1 MATNPQP
8 QPPPPAPPP
17 PPPQPQPPP
26 PPPGPGAG
34 PGAAGGAGAGAGAG
48 DPQLVAMIVNH
59 LKSQGLFDQ
68 FRRDCLA
75 DVDTKP
81 AYQNLRQRVDNFVAN
96 HLATHTWSPHLN
108 KNQLRNN
115 IRQQVLKSGMLESGI
130 DRIIS
135 QVVDPKINHTFRPQ
149 VEKAVHEFLATLN
162 HKEDASSSTA
172 PDDEK
177 PDSSIIT
184 QGVPVPGPS
193 TNVAND
199 AMSILE
205 TITSLNQEAS
215 AARASTET
223 SNAKTSERV
232 SKKLPS
238 QPSIDTSTEKEKTSE
253 DIADKEKPTPDS
265 AGEGQETAPKPEE
278 FTDLPCPIEEIK
290 NHTKES
296 NNSVLLNKDVQQESS
311 DQKNKSTD
319 KGEKKPESNDKGERK
334 KEKKE
339 KTEKKFDHSKRNEDL
354 QKVKEEKQTKEKE
367 IECSKLPSEKNS
379 NKPKTIE
386 GTKEDCSLID
396 SDVDGLTDITVSS
409 VHTSDLSSFEED
421 TEEEVLMSDSMEEG
435 EITSDDEEKNKQNK
449 TKTQTSDPSEG
460 KAKSVRHA
468 YVHKPYLYS
477 KYYSDSDDELTVE
490 QRRQSIAKEKEER
503 LLRRQINREKLEEKR
518 KQKAEKTKSS
528 KAKNQGKNSVDLEES
543 SAKSVEPKTP
553 RIKEVLKERKV
564 LEKKVALSKKRK
576 KDSRNVEENSKKKPQ
591 SEEDSKET
599 LKTSEHCE
607 KEKISS
613 SKDLKHVHAKSEP
626 SKPARRLSE
635 SLHSADENKNESKIE
650 REHKRRTSTPVV
662 VEGAQEEPDTR
673 DGKRQAERSEISTE
687 EPQKQKSTLKNE
699 KHLKKDDS
707 ETAHVKSLPK
717 KETKSSKEKSEKDK
731 TLSEDKLSTK
741 HKYKGDCMHKTS
753 DETEL
758 HSSEKGLKMDENIQ
772 KQNQQTK
779 LSSDE
784 KTERK
789 SKHKNE
795 RKLSILGKDGKP
807 VSEYIIKTDENVRKE
822 NNKKERHISAE
833 KTKAEHKSRRSSD
846 SKIQK
851 DSLSSKQHGIA
862 LQRRSES
869 YSEDKCDT
877 DSTNLDSNSKPEEV
891 VHKEK
896 RRTKSLL
903 EEKLMLKSKPKSQGK
918 QLKVVETELQE
929 SVTKQ
934 VATPKPDKEKNTEE
948 IDPDRQ
954 RKSKVEDKPSEEIG
968 VEVVLDSAASLAHGT
983 QKDSSHRTKLP
994 LAKEKYRADKD
1005 SGSSRPERKLSDGH
1019 KSRTLKHGSK
1029 EMKRKEE
1036 NKSDDKDGKEVD
1048 SNHEK
1053 ARGNSSVLE
1062 KKLSRRLCENRR
1074 GSLSQEMTKG
1084 EEKPAA
1090 NSLSTPNSS
1099 SVQKPKKSSDIT
1111 VMPEQEPMEIDSEP
1125 SVENVFEVSKTQ
1137 DGSSNS
1143 SQQGSDSEN
1152 VTKQKTNIILKDELR
1167 TSTVDSKTA
1176 APACKSGRGTGVV
1189 GNSEKHADHKG
1200 TLTKKVHTQSAVSKL
1215 NPGEKEPIQ
1224 QGTHETNTDSET
1236 SHRLLPR
1243 APSENDRTQKILK
1256 NTTRLTEEHVAQGN
1270 ADREHSPNLDPSPFL
1285 SSVTV
1290 TPQKES
1296 CDADISPL
1304 IDKRTVLEGGTASTS
1319 LVEQSDIPN
1328 QSLTLR
1334 ESEVPRTSDSK
1345 ESGVVSTVD
1354 TLAKASMDSRRHIPE
1369 GFQPAV
1375 LHTKQG
1381 KVIVPVGSK
1390 LMDVNTENE
1399 NAHKEGSFMDMAR
1412 KESDFNTEPS
1422 SKETTRAVLE
1432 NGKKH
1437 GITVD
1442 PVVGMRTEKDTE
1454 TVKLKCSNGPGEME
1468 NKSLV
1473 VEGRTESSEV
1483 DTSARSN
1490 AASSVLQQ
1498 RNGETADGTAGSGRA
1513 EKTSFATSTA
1523 RKDEGVPLN
1532 TVKAGDAT
1540 TTSSETGEGEVAV
1553 PCTSIEADEG
1563 FITGA
1568 CSKNNPLHTG
1578 AEASEYTVFAAA
1590 EEGGGV
1596 VTEGFAESE
1605 TFLTSTKEGESGEC
1619 AMAESEERA
1628 VGPVTA
1634 HEVTVEDDVNS
1645 GVIEEKDDAVTSAGS
1660 EEKCDGSSRTDSEM
1674 AEGTITFISEV
1685 ESDGAVT
1692 SAGTEIR
1699 EGSLSSEEV
1708 DGFQRNLTRM
1718 GPKKETEGTVTC
1730 TGAER
1735 RSATSIMCPVTG
1747 AKRQEEHVVTG
1758 AAVALVSNDT
1768 PPGTSAPQEGN
1779 ASVNDG
1785 AEGESAVTSTGI
1797 TEEDGEGL
1805 GSCTGSEEGSE
1816 GFPLSSESEDNGE
1829 SAMDSTVA
1837 KEATNIPSVAAGPCD
1852 DEGIVTSTGAK
1863 EEDEEGEGVVT
1874 STGRGNEIGHASTC
1888 TGTEEESE
1896 GVSIC
1901 GSAEEGDSQIG
1912 TAAGRMGAEAGAT
1925 ITNANESNVD
1935 SMSGAEKGMKHRE
1948 ICSSAKG
1955 IVESSVTSVASGKGE
1970 VAPVPEGGEGPMTS
1984 AASGQSDSLLTR
1996 KEKIDD
2002 TTISTGLVGGSYK
2015 VLASRAVPECEAGH
2029 TSPSGKEDEGII
2041 TSVDNEECDGLMAST
2056 ASDSVTNQTCLAGG
2070 KSPGKGLMI
2079 STSTTHEYSTQLS
2092 TVTGVEE
2099 GHSSALRTGENKD
2112 GTRINMEEFE
2122 APMPS
2127 AVSGDESQLPA
2138 MRNEEKDECAM
2149 ISTSI
2154 GEEFE
2159 VPISSATTITCAE
2172 SQQPVATME
2181 ESTQD
2186 PGLVSTDDFEGP
2198 MPSAATAVESPLAS
2212 TSKEEKDECALI
2224 STSIAEECE
2233 ASISGVVAESEKVRP
2248 TTLGLEEKDGSAIIS
2263 TSSGEDCEGPV
2274 SSAAP
2279 QEEVQPSVTRAEE
2292 ISDTTMI
2299 STSTS
2304 EGREAVM
2311 MGALPQDDEPPGAAR
2326 MEDLSDAA
2334 IISTSTAECVLAP
2347 AGLDRLDENPRTASS
2362 VDGKALPSAHRM
2374 SKGEAPRPRLM
2385 CANSCP
2391 HSGPPAGGRAAGTE
2405 EGPRR
2410 VAFHEPSAAGGQPGA
2425 AQTSEEGCR
2434 RDGSCEVP
2442 LVGKGQ
2448 SESNLGLINAA
2459 ERSVWLSSVQ
2469 RRRGSQEAATAGHS
2483 TCWAGRDLRRGVD
2496 SPEDLAGPEQKAG
2509 PTTEDPS
2516 LGIHCLPAVSPGA
2529 KNTNDVLPARDT
2541 AVEPSSPEQSWPTP
2555 PVNTT
2560 TECIN
2565 GQESEIGPC
2574 HALVLPAAYNVALSA
2589 PNYEHDLTVKGDHNG
2604 KQLVQGSSEKTGDGN
2619 GMRKSSQEEA
2629 DLKVP
2634 PEENLHDIGHEESPP
2649 NVLGGRALKGTLK
2662 TKTFIPSEEE
2672 KNHEILTAPA
2682 SPCGRKPSGVAAE
2695 LQREPF
2701 LVNESLNNAKN
2712 MGSRANEELR
2722 SKSPNKEE
2730 ISSGRKDSEAL
2741 RDHSVEA
2748 NPKEVEEE
2756 ERQMPKRKR
2765 KKHYPSSEDE
2775 LDDNPDV
2782 LDSKIETAQRQCS
2795 ETEPQDIKE
2804 ENTGDLEE
2812 LSKTG
2817 SKTNSTASRAMDEK
2831 DEYSSGEA
2839 AGEKTEQNDDDNVK
2853 SQEEDQ
2859 PVIIKRKR
2867 GRPRKHPL
2875 ETALKTKEDC
2885 KTDTGIVTVEQSP
2898 PGGKPKFTQ
2907 TDESNKETTTLQERG
2922 ISNDDGEEKTVA
2934 SVRRRGRKPKR
2945 SLTLSDDAESSEPER
2960 KRQKSVSEDT
2970 EDKKDQDSEE
2980 EEEEEEEDEPSGATT
2995 RSTTRSEAQRHHS
3008 KPSARAASTFGSPE
3022 TISAR
3027 NRQILAK
3034 EKLSTCEKV
3043 SKSPPLGRSKAQ
3055 LSPSS
3060 KRRREASPPGAR
3072 TRGQQ
3077 RVEEAPSK
3085 KAKR

>member
-26 PPPGPGAG
+26 PPPGPGTG
-34 PGAAGGAGAGAGAG
+34 PGAGAGAGAAGGAGAGAG

-162 HKEDASSSTA
+162 HKEEASGSTV

-184 QGVPVPGPS
+184 QGIPTPGPS
-193 TNVAND
+193 ANVAND

-238 QPSIDTSTEKEKTSE
+238 QPSMDTSTEKERTSE
-253 DIADKEKPTPDS
+253 DMAEKEKSASDS
-265 AGEGQETAPKPEE
+265 AGEGQETAPKSEE
-278 FTDLPCPIEEIK
+278 FTDLPCPVEEIK

-296 NNSVLLNKDVQQESS
+296 NSSIQLIKEVQQESS

-339 KTEKKFDHSKRNEDL
+339 KTEKKFDHSKRSEEL
-354 QKVKEEKQTKEKE
+354 QKVKEEKQVKEKE
-367 IECSKLPSEKNS
+367 VECSKLPSEKNS
-379 NKPKTIE
+379 NKAKTIE

-421 TEEEVLMSDSMEEG
+421 TEEEVVMSDSMEEG

-528 KAKNQGKNSVDLEES
+528 KAKSQGKNSVDLEES
-543 SAKSVEPKTP
+543 STKSLEPKTP

-576 KDSRNVEENSKKKPQ
+576 KDSRNVEENSKKKLQ

-607 KEKISS
+607 KEKVSS

-635 SLHSADENKNESKIE
+635 SLHPADENKNESKIE

-662 VEGAQEEPDTR
+662 VEGTQEEPDTR
-673 DGKRQAERSEISTE
+673 DGKRQVERSEIGTE

-707 ETAHVKSLPK
+707 ETPHMKSLPK
-717 KETKSSKEKSEKDK
+717 KEAKSSKEKPEKEK
-731 TLSEDKLSTK
+731 TLSEDKLFAK
-741 HKYKGDCMHKTS
+741 HKYKGDCLHKTS
-753 DETEL
+753 DESEL
-758 HSSEKGLKMDENIQ
+758 HSSEKSLKVDENIQ
-772 KQNQQTK
+772 KQSQQTK
-779 LSSDE
+779 LSSDD

-851 DSLSSKQHGIA
+851 DSLSSKQHGIT

-896 RRTKSLL
+896 RKTKSLL
-903 EEKLMLKSKPKSQGK
+903 EEKLTLRSNQKPKSQGK
-918 QLKVVETELQE
+918 QLKVVEMESQE
-929 SVTKQ
+929 TVTKQ
-934 VATPKPDKEKNTEE
+934 TATPKPDKEKNTEE
-948 IDPDRQ
+948 NDPDKQ
-954 RKSKVEDKPSEEIG
+954 RKSKVEDKPEESS
-968 VEVVLDSAASLAHGT
+968 VEAVSDSASTSHGA
-983 QKDSSHRTKLP
+983 QKDSNHRTKLA
-994 LAKEKYRADKD
+994 LAKEKYKADKD

-1019 KSRTLKHGSK
+1019 KSRSFKHGSK
-1029 EMKRKEE
+1029 EVKKKEE
-1036 NKSDDKDGKEVD
+1036 KSDDKDGKEVD

-1053 ARGNSSVLE
+1053 GRGNSSLME
-1062 KKLSRRLCENRR
+1062 RKLSRRLCENRR

-1084 EEKPAA
+1084 EEKSA
-1090 NSLSTPNSS
+1090 NSLSAPNIS
-1099 SVQKPKKSSDIT
+1099 SVQKPKKTSDVT
-1111 VMPEQEPMEIDSEP
+1111 LMPEQEPMEIDSEP
-1125 SVENVFEVSKTQ
+1125 AVENVFEVSKTQ
-1137 DGSSNS
+1137 DSNNNN
-1143 SQQGSDSEN
+1143 SQQDPDSEN
-1152 VTKQKTNIILKDELR
+1152 IMKHKTTIMVLNDELR

-1176 APACKSGRGTGVV
+1176 VVACKSGRGTGVV
-1189 GNSEKHADHKG
+1189 SNSEKHADHKG
-1200 TLTKKVHTQSAVSKL
+1200 TLTKKVHIQSTVSKL

-1224 QGTHETNTDSET
+1224 QGTYETNTDSET
-1236 SHRLLPR
+1236 SHRPLCR
-1243 APSENDRTQKILK
+1243 APSENDRTQKNLK
-1256 NTTRLTEEHVAQGN
+1256 NTTGPTEEHVAQGH
-1270 ADREHSPNLDPSPFL
+1270 ADHEHSPNLDPSPSL

-1290 TPQKES
+1290 MPQKQS
-1296 CDADISPL
+1296 RDADVNPL
-1304 IDKRTVLEGGTASTS
+1304 IEKTTVLEGSTASTS
-1319 LVEQSDIPN
+1319 LMEHSDIPN
-1328 QSLTLR
+1328 QSATVR
-1334 ESEVPRTSDSK
+1334 EPEVPRTHDSK

-1354 TLAKASMDSRRHIPE
+1354 TPTKANMDNRRHIPE
-1369 GFQPAV
+1369 GDQPTV
-1375 LHTKQG
+1375 LHTRQG
-1381 KVIVPVGSK
+1381 KVNIDSK
-1390 LMDVNTENE
+1390 LTDVNMDNE
-1399 NAHKEGSFMDMAR
+1399 NANKAGSLMDMTR
-1412 KESDFNTEPS
+1412 RESDFNTEPS
-1422 SKETTRAVLE
+1422 SKQTVRAVLE

-1437 GITVD
+1437 SITID
-1442 PVVGMRTEKDTE
+1442 PAVGMSTEQDAETVQHKCSSGPGDTEDTSVAVERRTE
-1454 TVKLKCSNGPGEME
+1454 N
-1468 NKSLV
+1468 N
-1473 VEGRTESSEV
+1473 EV
-1483 DTSARSN
+1483 DTSAGSN
-1490 AASSVLQQ
+1490 AAFSVLQQ
-1498 RNGETADGTAGSGRA
+1498 RNEKTANGAAGSGRA
-1513 EKTSFATSTA
+1513 EKTSLATSTA
-1523 RKDEGVPLN
+1523 GKDEGVPLH

-1568 CSKNNPLHTG
+1568 CSRNNPLHAG
-1578 AEASEYTVFAAA
+1578 AEASECTVFAAA
-1590 EEGGGV
+1590 EEGGGI

-1619 AMAESEERA
+1619 AMVESEERA
-1628 VGPVTA
+1628 VEPVAA
-1634 HEVTVEDDVNS
+1634 HTIMVEDNVNS
-1645 GVIEEKDDAVTSAGS
+1645 GVTEEKDDAVTSAGS
-1660 EEKCDGSSRTDSEM
+1660 EEKCDGSSRRDSEM
-1674 AEGTITFISEV
+1674 AEGTVAFIISEV

-1718 GPKKETEGTVTC
+1718 DPKKETEGTVTC

-1735 RSATSIMCPVTG
+1735 RSATSIMCSVTG
-1747 AKRQEEHVVTG
+1747 AEQQEER
-1758 AAVALVSNDT
+1758 VALVSNDT
-1768 PPGTSAPQEGN
+1768 PPGTSAPQEGD

-1797 TEEDGEGL
+1797 TEEDGEGPA
-1805 GSCTGSEEGSE
+1805 SCTGSEEGSE
-1816 GFPLSSESEDNGE
+1816 GFALSSESEDSGE

-1837 KEATNIPSVAAGPCD
+1837 KEATNVPSVAAGPCD

-1912 TAAGRMGAEAGAT
+1912 TAAGCMGADAGPA
-1925 ITNANESNVD
+1925 ITNANESKVD
-1935 SMSGAEKGMKHRE
+1935 SMSGAEKGMKHVE

-1955 IVESSVTSVASGKGE
+1955 IVESSVTSAASGKGE
-1970 VAPVPEGGEGPMTS
+1970 VAPIPEGCEGPMTS
-1984 AASGQSDSLLTR
+1984 AASGQSDSLLNR
-1996 KEKIDD
+1996 KEKVED
-2002 TTISTGLVGGSYK
+2002 TTISTGLVGGSYE
-2015 VLASRAVPECEAGH
+2015 VLASGAVPERKAGH

-2041 TSVDNEECDGLMAST
+2041 TSVDHEECDGLMATT
-2056 ASDSVTNQTCLAGG
+2056 ASDSVTNQICVAGA

-2079 STSTTHEYSTQLS
+2079 STSTTNDYTTQLS
-2092 TVTGVEE
+2092 TVTGMEE
-2099 GHSSALRTGENKD
+2099 GHSSALRTGESME
-2112 GTRINMEEFE
+2112 GTGINMEEFE
-2122 APMPS
+2122 VPMPS
-2127 AVSGDESQLPA
+2127 AVSGDGSQLPA

-2159 VPISSATTITCAE
+2159 VPISSATTITCVD
-2172 SQQPVATME
+2172 SQPPVAAAE
-2181 ESTQD
+2181 EST
-2186 PGLVSTDDFEGP
+2186 PGPSLASTDDFEGP
-2198 MPSAATAVESPLAS
+2198 MPSAPAEVESPLAS

-2233 ASISGVVAESEKVRP
+2233 ASISGVLAESEKARP
-2248 TTLGLEEKDGSAIIS
+2248 ATILEEKDGSAIIS

-2279 QEEVQPSVTRAEE
+2279 REEVQPSVTRVEE

-2311 MGALPQDDEPPGAAR
+2311 MGAAPQDDEPPTAAR

-2334 IISTSTAECVLAP
+2334 IISTSTAECMLAP
-2347 AGLDRLDENPRTASS
+2347 AGLDR
-2362 VDGKALPSAHRM
+2362 H
-2374 SKGEAPRPRLM
+2374 
-2385 CANSCP
+2385 
-2391 HSGPPAGGRAAGTE
+2391 E
-2405 EGPRR
+2405 EGPQTASNLVGKEDTSATRMNKSE
-2410 VAFHEPSAAGGQPGA
+2410 APSPSLMAENSHLPPGPLAGNRAMGPEEGHHRLAVNVQSAVGGQPGA
-2425 AQTSEEGCR
+2425 TGALGEGCSK
-2434 RDGSCEVP
+2434 DGPHEVP
-2442 LVGKGQ
+2442 LAGKGQ
-2448 SESNLGLINAA
+2448 SQNSSCLGNAA
-2459 ERSVWLSSVQ
+2459 DRSVWLSSVQ
-2469 RRRGSQEAATAGHS
+2469 GEQGSQEATPAGHS
-2483 TCWAGRDLRRGVD
+2483 TCWAGRGLKRGAD
-2496 SPEDLAGPEQKAG
+2496 SPEDPMGPEQMAG
-2509 PTTEDPS
+2509 PRAEDPS
-2516 LGIHCLPAVSPGA
+2516 LRTSCLPAVSLGA
-2529 KNTNDVLPARDT
+2529 KKADDVPPARDS
-2541 AVEPSSPEQSWPTP
+2541 AGELPSPEQSWPSA
-2555 PVNTT
+2555 PVKTT

-2565 GQESEIGPC
+2565 GRESEIGPSQVP
-2574 HALVLPAAYNVALSA
+2574 VLPAAY
-2589 PNYEHDLTVKGDHNG
+2589 DG
-2604 KQLVQGSSEKTGDGN
+2604 KRLVQGSSEKAGDGN
-2619 GMRKSSQEEA
+2619 GMRKSSQQEG
-2629 DLKVP
+2629 DLKVIVP
-2634 PEENLHDIGHEESPP
+2634 PEENFHDLGVEESPL
-2649 NVLGGRALKGTLK
+2649 NVLGGQALKGTLK
-2662 TKTFIPSEEE
+2662 TETSVSSEEE
-2672 KNHEILTAPA
+2672 KRPEILAAPE
-2682 SPCGRKPSGVAAE
+2682 SPCGRKPSGVAE

-2701 LVNESLNNAKN
+2701 LGNESLNVKN
-2712 MGSRANEELR
+2712 SGSRANEEIH
-2722 SKSPNKEE
+2722 SKSSNKEE
-2730 ISSGRKDSEAL
+2730 ISNSRKDNTEAL
-2741 RDHSVEA
+2741 RDYSVEA

-2795 ETEPQDIKE
+2795 ETEPQDTKE
-2804 ENTGDLEE
+2804 ENAGDLEE
-2812 LSKTG
+2812 FSKTS
-2817 SKTNSTASRAMDEK
+2817 SKTNNTASRAMDEK

-2839 AGEKTEQNDDDNVK
+2839 ASEKTEQNDDDNMK

-2867 GRPRKHPL
+2867 GRPRKHPV
-2875 ETALKTKEDC
+2875 ETMLKTKEDC
-2885 KTDTGIVTVEQSP
+2885 KTDTGTVTVEQSS
-2898 PGGKPKFTQ
+2898 PGSKPKLTQ
-2907 TDESNKETTTLQERG
+2907 TDESNKETTTPQERSM
-2922 ISNDDGEEKTVA
+2922 SNDDGEEKTVA
-2934 SVRRRGRKPKR
+2934 NVRRRGRKPKR

-2960 KRQKSVSEDT
+2960 KRQKSVSEAT
-2970 EDKKDQDSEE
+2970 EDKKDQESDE

-2995 RSTTRSEAQRHHS
+2995 RSTTRSEAQRDTQ
-3008 KPSARAASTFGSPE
+3008 RE
-3022 TISAR
+3022 
-3027 NRQILAK
+3027 
-3034 EKLSTCEKV
+3034 
-3043 SKSPPLGRSKAQ
+3043 
-3055 LSPSS
+3055 
-3060 KRRREASPPGAR
+3060 REAETQREKQAPCREPDVGLDPWSPRSHP
-3072 TRGQQ
+3072 
-3077 RVEEAPSK
+3077 EL
-3085 KAKR
+3085 KAALNR

>member
-1 MATNPQP
+1 
-8 QPPPPAPPP
+8 
-17 PPPQPQPPP
+17 
-26 PPPGPGAG
+26 
-34 PGAAGGAGAGAGAG
+34 
-48 DPQLVAMIVNH
+48 
-59 LKSQGLFDQ
+59 
-68 FRRDCLA
+68 
-75 DVDTKP
+75 
-81 AYQNLRQRVDNFVAN
+81 
-96 HLATHTWSPHLN
+96 
-108 KNQLRNN
+108 
-115 IRQQVLKSGMLESGI
+115 MLESGI

-162 HKEDASSSTA
+162 HKEEASSSTA

-177 PDSSIIT
+177 PDSSLIT
-184 QGVPVPGPS
+184 QGVPAPGPS
-193 TNVAND
+193 ANVAND

-223 SNAKTSERV
+223 SNAKTSERA

-238 QPSIDTSTEKEKTSE
+238 QPSIDTSTEKERTSE
-253 DIADKEKPTPDS
+253 DIADKEKSTPDS
-265 AGEGQETAPKPEE
+265 AGEGQETAPKSEE
-278 FTDLPCPIEEIK
+278 FTDLPCPVEEIK

-296 NNSVLLNKDVQQESS
+296 NSSILLNKDVQQESS

-339 KTEKKFDHSKRNEDL
+339 KIEKKFDHSKRSEDL
-354 QKVKEEKQTKEKE
+354 QKVKEEKQAKEKE
-367 IECSKLPSEKNS
+367 VECSKLPSEKNS
-379 NKPKTIE
+379 NKAKSFE

-421 TEEEVLMSDSMEEG
+421 TEEEVVMSDSMEEG

-449 TKTQTSDPSEG
+449 TKIQTSDPSEG

-528 KAKNQGKNSVDLEES
+528 KAKIQGKNSVDLEES
-543 SAKSVEPKTP
+543 STKSVEPKPP

-607 KEKISS
+607 KEKVSS
-613 SKDLKHVHAKSEP
+613 SKDLKHVHVKSEP

-662 VEGAQEEPDTR
+662 VEGAQEDPDTR
-673 DGKRQAERSEISTE
+673 DGKRQVERSEIGTE

-707 ETAHVKSLPK
+707 EIPHVKSLPK
-717 KETKSSKEKSEKDK
+717 KEAKSSKEKPEKEK

-741 HKYKGDCMHKTS
+741 HKYKGDCLHKTG

-758 HSSEKGLKMDENIQ
+758 HSSEKGLKVDENIQ
-772 KQNQQTK
+772 KQSQQTK
-779 LSSDE
+779 LSSDD

-851 DSLSSKQHGIA
+851 DSLSSKQHGIT

-877 DSTNLDSNSKPEEV
+877 DSSNLDSNSKPEEV

-903 EEKLMLKSKPKSQGK
+903 EEKLMLKSKPKSQGR

-954 RKSKVEDKPSEEIG
+954 RKSKAEDKPLEETG
-968 VEVVLDSAASLAHGT
+968 VETVLDSAASSAHGT
-983 QKDSSHRTKLP
+983 QKDSSHRAKLL
-994 LAKEKYRADKD
+994 LAKEKYKADKD

-1019 KSRTLKHGSK
+1019 KSRSLKHGSK
-1029 EMKRKEE
+1029 EIKKKEE

-1048 SNHEK
+1048 GNHEK
-1053 ARGNSSVLE
+1053 TRGSSSVME

-1084 EEKPAA
+1084 EEKSADF
-1090 NSLSTPNSS
+1090 LSTPNSS
-1099 SVQKPKKSSDIT
+1099 SVQKPKRGSDT
-1111 VMPEQEPMEIDSEP
+1111 TLMPEQEPMEIDSEP
-1125 SVENVFEVSKTQ
+1125 AVENAFEVSKTQ
-1137 DGSSNS
+1137 DSGNSS
-1143 SQQGSDSEN
+1143 SQQDIDSEN
-1152 VTKQKTNIILKDELR
+1152 VMKQKTTIMVLKDELR
-1167 TSTVDSKTA
+1167 TSAVDSKTA
-1176 APACKSGRGTGVV
+1176 APAYKSGRGTGVV
-1189 GNSEKHADHKG
+1189 SNSEKHTNHKG
-1200 TLTKKVHTQSAVSKL
+1200 TLTRKVHIQSAVSKL

-1236 SHRLLPR
+1236 SPRLLSR
-1243 APSENDRTQKILK
+1243 ALSENDRAQKNLK
-1256 NTTRLTEEHVAQGN
+1256 NTTQPTEEHVAQGD
-1270 ADREHSPNLDPSPFL
+1270 AGHEHSLNSDLSPSL

-1290 TPQKES
+1290 MPQKQS
-1296 CDADISPL
+1296 RDTDVSPL
-1304 IDKRTVLEGGTASTS
+1304 VDKRTVLEGGTASTS
-1319 LVEQSDIPN
+1319 LVEHSDPPN
-1328 QSLTLR
+1328 QSLTVR
-1334 ESEVPRTSDSK
+1334 ESEVPRTRDSK
-1345 ESGVVSTVD
+1345 ESGAVSTVD
-1354 TLAKASMDSRRHIPE
+1354 TLAKASMDGRRHIPE

-1381 KVIVPVGSK
+1381 KVNVPVGSK
-1390 LMDVNTENE
+1390 LIDVNTENG
-1399 NAHKEGSFMDMAR
+1399 NAPKEGGLMDMAR
-1412 KESDFNTEPS
+1412 KESDLNTEPS
-1422 SKETTRAVLE
+1422 SKQTTRAVLE

-1442 PVVGMRTEKDTE
+1442 PVVGMSTEKGAE
-1454 TVKLKCSNGPGEME
+1454 TIELKCNSGPGEME
-1468 NKSLV
+1468 NTSIV

-1483 DTSARSN
+1483 DTSAGSN
-1490 AASSVLQQ
+1490 AASSGLQQ
-1498 RNGETADGTAGSGRA
+1498 RNRKTANGTAGSGRA

-1523 RKDEGVPLN
+1523 GKVEGVPLN

-1540 TTSSETGEGEVAV
+1540 TTSSETGEGEVV

-1563 FITGA
+1563 FMTGA
-1568 CSKNNPLHTG
+1568 CSRNNPLHTG
-1578 AEASEYTVFAAA
+1578 AEASECTVFAAA

-1605 TFLTSTKEGESGEC
+1605 PFLTSTKEGESGEC
-1619 AMAESEERA
+1619 TMAESEERA
-1628 VGPVTA
+1628 VDPVTA
-1634 HEVTVEDDVNS
+1634 HEVTVEDNVNR
-1645 GVIEEKDDAVTSAGS
+1645 GVTEEKDDAVTSAGS
-1660 EEKCDGSSRTDSEM
+1660 EEKCDGSSHRDSEM

-1708 DGFQRNLTRM
+1708 DGFQRNMTRM

-1735 RSATSIMCPVTG
+1735 RSATSVMCSITG
-1747 AKRQEEHVVTG
+1747 AERQEERVVTG

-1768 PPGTSAPQEGN
+1768 PPGTSAPQEGD

-1797 TEEDGEGL
+1797 TEEDGEGPA
-1805 GSCTGSEEGSE
+1805 SCTGSEEGSE
-1816 GFPLSSESEDNGE
+1816 GFVLSSESEDNGE

-1837 KEATNIPSVAAGPCD
+1837 KEGTNVPSVAAGPCD

-1888 TGTEEESE
+1888 TGTEEENE

-1912 TAAGRMGAEAGAT
+1912 TAAGHVGAEAGIT
-1925 ITNANESNVD
+1925 ITNASESNVD
-1935 SMSGAEKGMKHRE
+1935 SMSGAEKGMKHME

-1955 IVESSVTSVASGKGE
+1955 IVESSVTSAASGKGE
-1970 VAPVPEGGEGPMTS
+1970 VVRVPEGCEGPMTS

-1996 KEKIDD
+1996 KEKVDD
-2002 TTISTGLVGGSYK
+2002 ITISTGLVGGSYE

-2029 TSPSGKEDEGII
+2029 TMPSGKEDEGII

-2056 ASDSVTNQTCLAGG
+2056 ASDRVTNHTCLAGV

-2079 STSTTHEYSTQLS
+2079 STSTTHDYTTQLS
-2092 TVTGVEE
+2092 TVAGVAE
-2099 GHSSALRTGENKD
+2099 GRSSALRTGENME
-2112 GTRINMEEFE
+2112 GTRRNMEEFE

-2127 AVSGDESQLPA
+2127 AVSGGESPVPA
-2138 MRNEEKDECAM
+2138 VRNEEKDECAM
-2149 ISTSI
+2149 ISTSL

-2159 VPISSATTITCAE
+2159 VPISSATTVTCAE
-2172 SQQPVATME
+2172 SQQPMATVGDGA
-2181 ESTQD
+2181 QG
-2186 PGLVSTDDFEGP
+2186 PGLLGTDDFEGP
-2198 MPSAATAVESPLAS
+2198 TPSAPTALESPLAS
-2212 TSKEEKDECALI
+2212 TSKEDKDECALI

-2233 ASISGVVAESEKVRP
+2233 ASVCGARAGSEKARP
-2248 TTLGLEEKDGSAIIS
+2248 ATVLEEKDWSAIIS

-2279 QEEVQPSVTRAEE
+2279 REDGQPSVTRAEE
-2292 ISDTTMI
+2292 ISDTAMI

-2311 MGALPQDDEPPGAAR
+2311 MGAVPQDDEPPGTAR
-2326 MEDLSDAA
+2326 MEDLGDAA
-2334 IISTSTAECVLAP
+2334 IISTSTAECVPAL
-2347 AGLDRLDENPRTASS
+2347 AGLSKQEENPQTASNT
-2362 VDGKALPSAHRM
+2362 DGKEPPSAARM
-2374 SKGEAPRPRLM
+2374 SKGEAPRPSLL
-2385 CANSCP
+2385 AINSCP
-2391 HSGPPAGGRAAGTE
+2391 RPGPPAGGRAAGAE
-2405 EGPRR
+2405 EGRHR
-2410 VAFHEPSAAGGQPGA
+2410 EAGSALSAAAGQPCA
-2425 AQTSEEGCR
+2425 ARAPEEGHGHDSPR
-2434 RDGSCEVP
+2434 EVP
-2442 LVGKGQ
+2442 LAGKGP
-2448 SESNLGLINAA
+2448 SESSLRLVNAA
-2459 ERSVWLSSVQ
+2459 ERSAWLSSVQ
-2469 RRRGSQEAATAGHS
+2469 SGQGSREAATAGHS
-2483 TCWAGRDLRRGVD
+2483 TCRAGRGVRRGAD
-2496 SPEDLAGPEQKAG
+2496 SPEDLTGPEQTAG
-2509 PTTEDPS
+2509 LTAEDSS
-2516 LGIHCLPAVSPGA
+2516 LGIRCLPAVSPGA
-2529 KNTNDVLPARDT
+2529 EKADDVPPARDT
-2541 AVEPSSPEQSWPTP
+2541 AAEPSSPEQSWPAA
-2555 PVNTT
+2555 PVNTTT

-2565 GQESEIGPC
+2565 GQESEIGPS
-2574 HALVLPAAYNVALSA
+2574 HVPVLPAAYSVALSA
-2589 PNYEHDLTVKGDHNG
+2589 PNCEQDLTIKSDHNG
-2604 KQLVQGSSEKTGDGN
+2604 KRLVQGSSEKAGDGN
-2619 GMRKSSQEEA
+2619 GMRKSSQEEG
-2629 DLKVP
+2629 DLKVTVP
-2634 PEENLHDIGHEESPP
+2634 PEENLHDIGNEESPS
-2649 NVLGGRALKGTLK
+2649 NVLGGMALKDSLK
-2662 TKTFIPSEEE
+2662 TEIFVPSEEE
-2672 KNHEILTAPA
+2672 KNREILAAPA
-2682 SPCGRKPSGVAAE
+2682 SPCGRKPSGVAK

-2701 LVNESLNNAKN
+2701 LVNESLNNVKN
-2712 MGSRANEELR
+2712 SGSRANEEIR
-2722 SKSPNKEE
+2722 SESPNKEE
-2730 ISSGRKDSEAL
+2730 ISKSRKDNTEAL
-2741 RDHSVEA
+2741 RDHSIEA

-2756 ERQMPKRKR
+2756 ERQIPKRKR
-2765 KKHYPSSEDE
+2765 KKHYPSSDDE

-2795 ETEPQDIKE
+2795 ETEPQDTKE

-2812 LSKTG
+2812 FSKTS
-2817 SKTNSTASRAMDEK
+2817 SKTNSTPSRAMDEK
-2831 DEYSSGEA
+2831 DEYGSGEA
-2839 AGEKTEQNDDDNVK
+2839 AGEKTEQNDDDNMK

-2898 PGGKPKFTQ
+2898 PGGKPKLTQ
-2907 TDESNKETTTLQERG
+2907 TDESNKETTTLQERS

-2960 KRQKSVSEDT
+2960 KRQKSVSEAI
-2970 EDKKDQDSEE
+2970 EDKKDQESEE
-2980 EEEEEEEDEPSGATT
+2980 EEEEEEEEEPSGATT
-2995 RSTTRSEAQRHHS
+2995 RSTTRSEAQRKHHS
-3008 KPSARAASTFGSPE
+3008 KPSACAASTLGSPE

-3027 NRQILAK
+3027 NRQMLAK

-3043 SKSPPLGRSKAQ
+3043 SKSPLLGRSKAQ

-3060 KRRREASPPGAR
+3060 KRKRETSPPGAR

>member
-34 PGAAGGAGAGAGAG
+34 PGAGAAGGAGTGAG

-81 AYQNLRQRVDNFVAN
+81 AYQNLRQRVDSFVAN

-162 HKEDASSSTA
+162 HKEEASGSTA
-172 PDDEK
+172 PDEEK

-193 TNVAND
+193 ANVAND

-223 SNAKTSERV
+223 SNTKAGERV

-238 QPSIDTSTEKEKTSE
+238 QPSTDASAEKERTAE
-253 DIADKEKPTPDS
+253 DTADREKSTPDPT
-265 AGEGQETAPKPEE
+265 GEGQETAPKSEE
-278 FTDLPCPIEEIK
+278 FNDLPCPVEEIK

-296 NNSVLLNKDVQQESS
+296 NSSVLLNKDVPQESI
-311 DQKNKSTD
+311 DQKNKSAD

-339 KTEKKFDHSKRNEDL
+339 KTEKKFDHSKRSEDL

-367 IECSKLPSEKNS
+367 VECSKLPSEKNS
-379 NKPKTIE
+379 NKAKTIE

-421 TEEEVLMSDSMEEG
+421 TEEEVVMSDSMEEG

-449 TKTQTSDPSEG
+449 AKTQTSEPSEG

-528 KAKNQGKNSVDLEES
+528 KAKSQGKNSVDLEES
-543 SAKSVEPKTP
+543 SGTSLEPKTP

-576 KDSRNVEENSKKKPQ
+576 KDSRNVEENSKKKQQ

-599 LKTSEHCE
+599 LKTSEHGE
-607 KEKISS
+607 KEKVSS

-650 REHKRRTSTPVV
+650 REHRRRTSTPVV
-662 VEGAQEEPDTR
+662 EEGAQEEADSR
-673 DGKRQAERSEISTE
+673 DGKRQVERSEIGTE

-707 ETAHVKSLPK
+707 ETPHVKSLPK
-717 KETKSSKEKSEKDK
+717 KEAKSSKEKPEKEK

-741 HKYKGDCMHKTS
+741 HKYKGDSLHKTS

-758 HSSEKGLKMDENIQ
+758 HSSEKSLKVDENAQ
-772 KQNQQTK
+772 KQSQQAK
-779 LSSDE
+779 LSSDD

-822 NNKKERHISAE
+822 NNKKERHVSAE
-833 KTKAEHKSRRSSD
+833 RTKAEHKSRRSSD

-851 DSLSSKQHGIA
+851 ESLSSKQHGTP
-862 LQRRSES
+862 LQRRCES
-869 YSEDKCDT
+869 YSEDKCDM
-877 DSTNLDSNSKPEEV
+877 DSTNVDSNSKPEEI
-891 VHKEK
+891 VHREK

-903 EEKLMLKSKPKSQGK
+903 EEKLLLKSKPKSQGK
-918 QLKVVETELQE
+918 QLKVIETELQE
-929 SVTKQ
+929 SVTRQ
-934 VATPKPDKEKNTEE
+934 VTTPKPDKEKSMEE
-948 IDPDRQ
+948 INPDRQ
-954 RKSKVEDKPSEEIG
+954 RKSKVEDKPSEETG
-968 VEVVLDSAASLAHGT
+968 AEAVSDSAASSAQGI
-983 QKDSSHRTKLP
+983 QKDPSSHRTKLP
-994 LAKEKYRADKD
+994 LAKEKYKAEKE
-1005 SGSSRPERKLSDGH
+1005 SGPSRPERKLSDGH
-1019 KSRTLKHGSK
+1019 KSRSLKHSSK
-1029 EMKRKEE
+1029 EVRKKEE

-1053 ARGNSSVLE
+1053 ARGNSSVIE
-1062 KKLSRRLCENRR
+1062 KKLSRKLCENRR
-1074 GSLSQEMTKG
+1074 VSLSQDMTKG
-1084 EEKPAA
+1084 DERSA
-1090 NSLSTPNSS
+1090 NTLGTTNSS
-1099 SVQKPKKSSDIT
+1099 SIQRPKKSGDTTS
-1111 VMPEQEPMEIDSEP
+1111 MPEQEPMEIDSEP
-1125 SVENVFEVSKTQ
+1125 AVENVSEASKTQ
-1137 DGSSNS
+1137 DNSNTS
-1143 SQQGSDSEN
+1143 SQQDLDSEN
-1152 VTKQKTNIILKDELR
+1152 IMKQKNAVPVLKDELR
-1167 TSTVDSKTA
+1167 TSTADSKSV
-1176 APACKSGRGTGVV
+1176 APTCKSGRGTGVV
-1189 GNSEKHADHKG
+1189 SNSEKHADHKSP
-1200 TLTKKVHTQSAVSKL
+1200 LTKKLHIQSAISKL
-1215 NPGEKEPIQ
+1215 NPGEKEPIH
-1224 QGTHETNTDSET
+1224 QGTHDMSRDSDT
-1236 SHRLLPR
+1236 SPRPFPR
-1243 APSENDRTQKILK
+1243 APSENDRAQKNLK
-1256 NTTRLTEEHVAQGN
+1256 NTTRPTQEHVAQGD
-1270 ADREHSPNLDPSPFL
+1270 AGREHSPNLDRSPSL
-1285 SSVTV
+1285 SSVAVVPTK
-1290 TPQKES
+1290 Q
-1296 CDADISPL
+1296 SPNSDVSTL
-1304 IDKRTVLEGGTASTS
+1304 VAQGTALEGSPASTS
-1319 LVEQSDIPN
+1319 LVKHLVIPN
-1328 QSLTLR
+1328 PSLSAG
-1334 ESEVPRTSDSK
+1334 ESEVLRTSDSK
-1345 ESGVVSTVD
+1345 ESGAVSTID
-1354 TLAKASMDSRRHIPE
+1354 TPAKASTDSKRHIPE
-1369 GFQPAV
+1369 GCQPAV
-1375 LHTKQG
+1375 LHSKQE
-1381 KVIVPVGSK
+1381 KVNMSVGSK
-1390 LMDVNTENE
+1390 VTDVKMESENV
-1399 NAHKEGSFMDMAR
+1399 NKEDGLVDMA
-1412 KESDFNTEPS
+1412 KTEGDLSTDPS
-1422 SKETTRAVLE
+1422 PKQTTRAVLE
-1432 NGKKH
+1432 HGKKH

-1442 PVVGMRTEKDTE
+1442 PVAGMRTEKAAE
-1454 TVKLKCSNGPGEME
+1454 TVVLKCSSGPGETE
-1468 NKSLV
+1468 STAV
-1473 VEGRTESSEV
+1473 DVDRRTENNEV
-1483 DTSARSN
+1483 DTSAGRN
-1490 AASSVLQQ
+1490 AASSVSQQ
-1498 RNGETADGTAGSGRA
+1498 RSGNVEDVTAGSRGA
-1513 EKTSFATSTA
+1513 KKSSFATSSEG
-1523 RKDEGVPLN
+1523 KDEGVPSN

-1540 TTSSETGEGEVAV
+1540 TTSSETGEGEVPV
-1553 PCTSIEADEG
+1553 PCMSIEADEG
-1563 FITGA
+1563 FVAGA
-1568 CSKNNPLHTG
+1568 CSGNHPLHVG

-1628 VGPVTA
+1628 ADPMTA
-1634 HEVTVEDDVNS
+1634 HTVTVEDSVNS
-1645 GVIEEKDDAVTSAGS
+1645 EVTEEKDDAVTSAGS
-1660 EEKCDGSSRTDSEM
+1660 EEKCDGSSRSDLEM
-1674 AEGTITFISEV
+1674 AERAPTFISEV

-1699 EGSLSSEEV
+1699 EGSISSEEV
-1708 DGFQRNLTRM
+1708 DGFQRNVMRM

-1735 RSATSIMCPVTG
+1735 SSAACAVCSVTG
-1747 AKRQEEHVVTG
+1747 AERQEERVVTG
-1758 AAVALVSNDT
+1758 AEAALVGDDV
-1768 PPGTSAPQEGN
+1768 PPGTSAPKERDT
-1779 ASVNDG
+1779 SVNDG

-1797 TEEDGEGL
+1797 TEEDGEGPA
-1805 GSCTGSEEGSE
+1805 SCTGSEEGSE
-1816 GFPLSSESEDNGE
+1816 GFALSSESEENGE

-1837 KEATNIPSVAAGPCD
+1837 SEGPTVMLVATGPCD
-1852 DEGIVTSTGAK
+1852 DEGVVTSTGAK

-1874 STGRGNEIGHASTC
+1874 STGRGNEVGHASTC
-1888 TGTEEESE
+1888 TGAEDESE

-1901 GSAEEGDSQIG
+1901 GSAEEGDSQVG
-1912 TAAGRMGAEAGAT
+1912 TAAGRIGAEAGAAV
-1925 ITNANESNVD
+1925 TNTNESGFD
-1935 SMSGAEKGMKHRE
+1935 SMSSVDKGPKEPE

-1955 IVESSVTSVASGKGE
+1955 IVESSVTSAASGKAE
-1970 VAPVPEGGEGPMTS
+1970 VAPVPEGHEAPMMS
-1984 AASGQSDSLLTR
+1984 AASGQSDSPLAR
-1996 KEKIDD
+1996 KEKVDD
-2002 TTISTGLVGGSYK
+2002 TTASAGMVGGSSE
-2015 VLASRAVPECEAGH
+2015 VVGPGADPQCEAGH
-2029 TSPSGKEDEGII
+2029 MSPGGKEDEAII
-2041 TSVDNEECDGLMAST
+2041 TSVENEECDGLMATT
-2056 ASDSVTNQTCLAGG
+2056 ARDAVTKQACVAGG
-2070 KSPGKGLMI
+2070 KSPGKGLLI
-2079 STSTTHEYSTQLS
+2079 STSTTNDYTPQLGA
-2092 TVTGVEE
+2092 VADVQE
-2099 GHSSALRTGENKD
+2099 GHSSAPRTGED
-2112 GTRINMEEFE
+2112 VEGAGISGEEFE

-2127 AVSGDESQLPA
+2127 AVSDASQLA
-2138 MRNEEKDECAM
+2138 AVRNEDKDECAM

-2159 VPISSATTITCAE
+2159 VPVSSATTLVCAA
-2172 SQQPVATME
+2172 SQPPVAAVE
-2181 ESTQD
+2181 GGARGASSA
-2186 PGLVSTDDFEGP
+2186 STDDFEGP
-2198 MPSAATAVESPLAS
+2198 MPSAPAVAESPLAS

-2233 ASISGVVAESEKVRP
+2233 ASVAGARP
-2248 TTLGLEEKDGSAIIS
+2248 PAGPEEKDGSAIIS

-2279 QEEVQPSVTRAEE
+2279 REESHPSATRAEE
-2292 ISDTTMI
+2292 IGDTAMI

-2304 EGREAVM
+2304 EGREAAM
-2311 MGALPQDDEPPGAAR
+2311 RGAGLQDDEGPATVR
-2326 MEDLSDAA
+2326 TEDSSDAA

-2347 AGLDRLDENPRTASS
+2347 AGLDRHEESQLTAR
-2362 VDGKALPSAHRM
+2362 VFYGKDDPSAARK
-2374 SKGEAPRPRLM
+2374 SQAEAPVPSPI
-2385 CANSCP
+2385 ATSSPP
-2391 HSGPPAGGRAAGTE
+2391 HPAPPAGARAAGSE
-2405 EGPRR
+2405 DGPR
-2410 VAFHEPSAAGGQPGA
+2410 
-2425 AQTSEEGCR
+2425 
-2434 RDGSCEVP
+2434 EVP
-2442 LVGKGQ
+2442 PAVMEQ
-2448 SESNLGLINAA
+2448 SEGSSHLVDAA
-2459 ERSVWLSSVQ
+2459 ERSMWPGSVQ
-2469 RRRGSQEAATAGHS
+2469 RGQGAQGAAAAGHHA
-2483 TCWAGRDLRRGVD
+2483 CWAGRGEQRGTGLPEDRRGQ
-2496 SPEDLAGPEQKAG
+2496 EQTARR
-2509 PTTEDPS
+2509 TAEDPS
-2516 LGIHCLPAVSPGA
+2516 PRSHRLAAMSLGAERAEGAPPAGDPAARSPSPGHCA
-2529 KNTNDVLPARDT
+2529 SVDPA
-2541 AVEPSSPEQSWPTP
+2541 E
-2555 PVNTT
+2555 TT
-2560 TECIN
+2560 TECVN
-2565 GQESEIGPC
+2565 GQESETGPSPV
-2574 HALVLPAAYNVALSA
+2574 AVLPAACDVALSA
-2589 PNYEHDLTVKGDHNG
+2589 LKHEQDLTVTSDCNG
-2604 KQLVQGSSEKTGDGN
+2604 RRTVQGSNEKAGDDDGI
-2619 GMRKSSQEEA
+2619 RKSFQEEG
-2629 DLKVP
+2629 DLKVTVP
-2634 PEENLHDIGHEESPP
+2634 PEGTLHNIGNEESPSS
-2649 NVLGGRALKGTLK
+2649 VLGGQAPKGNLK
-2662 TKTFIPSEEE
+2662 TETFVPSEEE
-2672 KNHEILTAPA
+2672 KKHEIPAAPE
-2682 SPCGRKPSGVAAE
+2682 SLCGKEPSGSAQ
-2695 LQREPF
+2695 LQGEPF
-2701 LVNESLNNAKN
+2701 LVNQSLNVKN
-2712 MGSRANEELR
+2712 SGSRTNEEIDG
-2722 SKSPNKEE
+2722 KSNKEE
-2730 ISSGRKDSEAL
+2730 ISNGRKDSTEAL

-2748 NPKEVEEE
+2748 NPKEAEEE

-2775 LDDNPDV
+2775 LDENPDV
-2782 LDSKIETAQRQCS
+2782 LDSRIEAAHRQCS
-2795 ETEPQDIKE
+2795 ETEPQDTKE
-2804 ENTGDLEE
+2804 GNAADPEE
-2812 LSKTG
+2812 FSKMSSKTA
-2817 SKTNSTASRAMDEK
+2817 STASRAVDEK

-2839 AGEKTEQNDDDNVK
+2839 AGEKTEQNDDDTVK

-2867 GRPRKHPL
+2867 GRPRKYPV

-2885 KTDTGIVTVEQSP
+2885 KTDPGVVTVEQSP
-2898 PGGKPKFTQ
+2898 SGSKPKATQ
-2907 TDESNKETTTLQERG
+2907 ADESSKEASAPQERRM
-2922 ISNDDGEEKTVA
+2922 SHDDGEEKAVA

-2960 KRQKSVSEDT
+2960 KRQKSVSEGT
-2970 EDKKDQDSEE
+2970 EDKRDQES
-2980 EEEEEEEDEPSGATT
+2980 EEEEEEEDEEEPPGATT
-2995 RSTTRSEAQRHHS
+2995 RSATRSEAQRKHPS
-3008 KPSARAASTFGSPE
+3008 KPAAPAASKHGSPE
-3022 TISAR
+3022 TVSSR
-3027 NRQILAK
+3027 NRQKLAK
-3034 EKLSTCEKV
+3034 EKLSASEKV

-3060 KRRREASPPGAR
+3060 KRKREASPPGAR

>member
-1 MATNPQP
+1 
-8 QPPPPAPPP
+8 
-17 PPPQPQPPP
+17 
-26 PPPGPGAG
+26 
-34 PGAAGGAGAGAGAG
+34 
-48 DPQLVAMIVNH
+48 MIVNH

-162 HKEDASSSTA
+162 HKEEASGSTA

-177 PDSSIIT
+177 PDSSVIT
-184 QGVPVPGPS
+184 QGVPAPGPS

-238 QPSIDTSTEKEKTSE
+238 QPSTDASTEKERTSE
-253 DIADKEKPTPDS
+253 DIADKEKSIPDS
-265 AGEGQETAPKPEE
+265 AGEGQETSPKSEE
-278 FTDLPCPIEEIK
+278 FTDIPCPVEEIK

-296 NNSVLLNKDVQQESS
+296 SSSVLLNKDVQQESS

-334 KEKKE
+334 KDKKE
-339 KTEKKFDHSKRNEDL
+339 KTEKKFDHSKRSEDL
-354 QKVKEEKQTKEKE
+354 QKVKEEKQAKEKE
-367 IECSKLPSEKNS
+367 VECSKLPSEKNS
-379 NKPKTIE
+379 NKAKAVE

-421 TEEEVLMSDSMEEG
+421 TEEEVVMSDSMEEG
-435 EITSDDEEKNKQNK
+435 EITSDDEEKSKQNK
-449 TKTQTSDPSEG
+449 TKIQTSDASEG

-518 KQKAEKTKSS
+518 KQKAEKSKSS
-528 KAKNQGKNSVDLEES
+528 KAKSQGKNSVDLEES
-543 SAKSVEPKTP
+543 STKSVEPKTP

-576 KDSRNVEENSKKKPQ
+576 KDSRVVEESSKKKPQ

-607 KEKISS
+607 KEKVSS

-635 SLHSADENKNESKIE
+635 SLHPADENKNDSKIE

-662 VEGAQEEPDTR
+662 VEGAQEEPDMR
-673 DGKRQAERSEISTE
+673 DGKRQAERSEIGTE

-707 ETAHVKSLPK
+707 ETPHVKSLPK
-717 KETKSSKEKSEKDK
+717 KEAKSSKEKPEKEK

-741 HKYKGDCMHKTS
+741 HKYKGDCLHKTG

-758 HSSEKGLKMDENIQ
+758 HSLEKGLKVDENIQ
-772 KQNQQTK
+772 KQSQQTK
-779 LSSDE
+779 LSSDD

-822 NNKKERHISAE
+822 NNKKDRHISAE

-851 DSLSSKQHGIA
+851 DSLSSKQHGITI
-862 LQRRSES
+862 QRRSES

-896 RRTKSLL
+896 RRTKSFL

-918 QLKVVETELQE
+918 QLKVAETELQE
-929 SVTKQ
+929 SIPKQ
-934 VATPKPDKEKNTEE
+934 AATPKPDKEKNTEE
-948 IDPDRQ
+948 FDPDRQ
-954 RKSKVEDKPSEEIG
+954 RKSKVEDKPSEEVG
-968 VEVVLDSAASLAHGT
+968 VEAVMDSAASSAHGT

-994 LAKEKYRADKD
+994 LAKEKYKADKD

-1019 KSRTLKHGSK
+1019 KSRSLKHGSK
-1029 EMKRKEE
+1029 EVKKKEE

-1048 SNHEK
+1048 SNYEK
-1053 ARGNSSVLE
+1053 ARGNSSVME

-1084 EEKPAA
+1084 EEKSAA

-1099 SVQKPKKSSDIT
+1099 SLQKPKKSGDPT
-1111 VMPEQEPMEIDSEP
+1111 LMPEQEPMEIDSEP
-1125 SVENVFEVSKTQ
+1125 AVENVFEVSKIQ
-1137 DGSSNS
+1137 DGSNNS
-1143 SQQGSDSEN
+1143 SQQDIDSEN
-1152 VTKQKTNIILKDELR
+1152 VMKQKTTVMVQKDELR
-1167 TSTVDSKTA
+1167 TSTIDSKTA
-1176 APACKSGRGTGVV
+1176 APACRSGRGPGVV
-1189 GNSEKHADHKG
+1189 SNSEKHADHKG
-1200 TLTKKVHTQSAVSKL
+1200 ALTKKVHIQSAVSKL

-1224 QGTHETNTDSET
+1224 QGTHETNIDSET
-1236 SHRLLPR
+1236 SHRLLSR
-1243 APSENDRTQKILK
+1243 APSENDRAQKNVK
-1256 NTTRLTEEHVAQGN
+1256 NIARPTEHVAQGD
-1270 ADREHSPNLDPSPFL
+1270 AGREHSPNLDPSPSL

-1290 TPQKES
+1290 TPQKQS
-1296 CDADISPL
+1296 RDADVSPL
-1304 IDKRTVLEGGTASTS
+1304 IDKRAVLEGGTASTS
-1319 LVEQSDIPN
+1319 LVERSDIPN
-1328 QSLTLR
+1328 QSLTVR
-1334 ESEVPRTSDSK
+1334 ESEILRTSDSK
-1345 ESGVVSTVD
+1345 ESGAVSTVD
-1354 TLAKASMDSRRHIPE
+1354 KLAKGSMDSRRHIPE
-1369 GFQPAV
+1369 GFQTAV

-1381 KVIVPVGSK
+1381 NVNVPVGSK
-1390 LMDVNTENE
+1390 LTDMNTENE
-1399 NAHKEGSFMDMAR
+1399 NVHKEGGLMDMAR
-1412 KESDFNTEPS
+1412 KESDFNTESS
-1422 SKETTRAVLE
+1422 SKQTTRAVLE
-1432 NGKKH
+1432 NGKKD

-1442 PVVGMRTEKDTE
+1442 PVVGMSTEKDAE
-1454 TVKLKCSNGPGEME
+1454 TVELKCSSGPSEME
-1468 NKSLV
+1468 NISIV
-1473 VEGRTESSEV
+1473 VEGRTEKSEV
-1483 DTSARSN
+1483 GTSAGSN

-1498 RNGETADGTAGSGRA
+1498 RSGKTVDATAGSGRA
-1513 EKTSFATSTA
+1513 EKTSFASSTA
-1523 RKDEGVPLN
+1523 GKDKSVSLN

-1568 CSKNNPLHTG
+1568 CSGNNPLHTG
-1578 AEASEYTVFAAA
+1578 AEASKCTVFAAA

-1628 VGPVTA
+1628 VDPVTA
-1634 HEVTVEDDVNS
+1634 HEITAEDNVNS
-1645 GVIEEKDDAVTSAGS
+1645 GVTEEKDDAVTSAGS
-1660 EEKCDGSSRTDSEM
+1660 EEKCDGSSRRESEM
-1674 AEGTITFISEV
+1674 AEGTVTFISEV

-1730 TGAER
+1730 TGTER
-1735 RSATSIMCPVTG
+1735 RSATSVMCSVTG

-1768 PPGTSAPQEGN
+1768 PPGTSAPQEGDT
-1779 ASVNDG
+1779 AVNDG

-1797 TEEDGEGL
+1797 TEEDGEGPA
-1805 GSCTGSEEGSE
+1805 SCTGSEDGSE
-1816 GFPLSSESEDNGE
+1816 GFALSSESEDNGE

-1837 KEATNIPSVAAGPCD
+1837 KEATNVPSVAAGPCD

-1901 GSAEEGDSQIG
+1901 GSAEEGDGQIG
-1912 TAAGRMGAEAGAT
+1912 TAAGHVGAEAGAT
-1925 ITNANESNVD
+1925 VTNANESNVD
-1935 SMSGAEKGMKHRE
+1935 SMSGAEKSMKHME

-1955 IVESSVTSVASGKGE
+1955 IVESSVTSAASGKGE
-1970 VAPVPEGGEGPMTS
+1970 VAPLPGGCEGPMTS

-1996 KEKIDD
+1996 KEKVDD
-2002 TTISTGLVGGSYK
+2002 TTISTGLVGGSYE
-2015 VLASRAVPECEAGH
+2015 VLMSRAVPECEAGH

-2041 TSVDNEECDGLMAST
+2041 TSVDNEECDGLMAT
-2056 ASDSVTNQTCLAGG
+2056 MASDSVTNQTCLSGS

-2079 STSTTHEYSTQLS
+2079 STSTTHDYTQLS

-2099 GHSSALRTGENKD
+2099 GHSSGLRTTENME
-2112 GTRINMEEFE
+2112 GTRIKMEEFE

-2127 AVSGDESQLPA
+2127 AVSGDESQVPA
-2138 MRNEEKDECAM
+2138 LRNEEKDECAM

-2154 GEEFE
+2154 GVECE
-2159 VPISSATTITCAE
+2159 VPISSAMTVTCAE
-2172 SQQPVATME
+2172 SQQPVATVE
-2181 ESTQD
+2181 ESAQG

-2198 MPSAATAVESPLAS
+2198 MPSAPTAVESPLAS

-2233 ASISGVVAESEKVRP
+2233 ASISGVLAESEQARP
-2248 TTLGLEEKDGSAIIS
+2248 ATVLEEKDGSAIIS

-2279 QEEVQPSVTRAEE
+2279 REDVQPSAARAEE
-2292 ISDTTMI
+2292 VSDTAMI

-2311 MGALPQDDEPPGAAR
+2311 MGAVPQDDEPPGAPR
-2326 MEDLSDAA
+2326 MEDPSDAA

-2347 AGLDRLDENPRTASS
+2347 GGLDRQEENPQTASNAD
-2362 VDGKALPSAHRM
+2362 VKEHRSAARM
-2374 SKGEAPRPRLM
+2374 SKGEAPRPSLM
-2385 CANSCP
+2385 AVNSRSCP
-2391 HSGPPAGGRAAGTE
+2391 GPLVGGRAAGPE
-2405 EGPRR
+2405 EGRHG
-2410 VAFHEPSAAGGQPGA
+2410 AAGSAPSAASGQPGA
-2425 AQTSEEGCR
+2425 ARAPEEGR
-2434 RDGSCEVP
+2434 GKDPPRELP
-2442 LVGKGQ
+2442 LAGKRQ
-2448 SESNLGLINAA
+2448 SEGELRLVNAA
-2459 ERSVWLSSVQ
+2459 ESVWLSSVQ
-2469 RRRGSQEAATAGHS
+2469 RGQGSREAATAGHS
-2483 TCWAGRDLRRGVD
+2483 TCWARRSVRRGAD
-2496 SPEDLAGPEQKAG
+2496 SPEDLTGPEQTAG
-2509 PTTEDPS
+2509 PTAGDPS
-2516 LGIHCLPAVSPGA
+2516 LGIRCLPSVSPGA
-2529 KNTNDVLPARDT
+2529 KKADDLPPARD
-2541 AVEPSSPEQSWPTP
+2541 ASAEPSSPEQSWPTAP
-2555 PVNTT
+2555 MNITSA
-2560 TECIN
+2560 ECIN
-2565 GQESEIGPC
+2565 GRESEIGPSYVP
-2574 HALVLPAAYNVALSA
+2574 VLPAAHDRALSA
-2589 PNYEHDLTVKGDHNG
+2589 PNYEQGLTIKSDHNG
-2604 KQLVQGSSEKTGDGN
+2604 RRLVQGSSEKAGDGN
-2619 GMRKSSQEEA
+2619 CMRKPSQEEG
-2629 DLKVP
+2629 DLKVTVP
-2634 PEENLHDIGHEESPP
+2634 PEENSHDIGNEESPS
-2649 NVLGGRALKGTLK
+2649 NVLGGQALKSTLK
-2662 TKTFIPSEEE
+2662 TETFIPSAEE
-2672 KNHEILTAPA
+2672 KNHEILAAPA
-2682 SPCGRKPSGVAAE
+2682 SSYGRKPGGVAE
-2695 LQREPF
+2695 LRREPF
-2701 LVNESLNNAKN
+2701 LVNESLDNVKN
-2712 MGSRANEELR
+2712 SGSRANEEIH

-2730 ISSGRKDSEAL
+2730 RSNGRKDNTEAL

-2765 KKHYPSSEDE
+2765 KRHYPSSEDE

-2795 ETEPQDIKE
+2795 ETEPQDTKE
-2804 ENTGDLEE
+2804 ENAGDLEE
-2812 LSKTG
+2812 LSKTS

-2839 AGEKTEQNDDDNVK
+2839 AGEKAEQNDDDNIK

-2885 KTDTGIVTVEQSP
+2885 KTDTGIVTVEQPP
-2898 PGGKPKFTQ
+2898 PGGKPKSTQ
-2907 TDESNKETTTLQERG
+2907 TDESNKETTTQQERSV
-2922 ISNDDGEEKTVA
+2922 SNDDSEEKTVA

-2945 SLTLSDDAESSEPER
+2945 SLTLSDDAESSELER
-2960 KRQKSVSEDT
+2960 KRQKSVSEAT
-2970 EDKKDQDSEE
+2970 EDKKDQESEE
-2980 EEEEEEEDEPSGATT
+2980 EEEEEEEEEPSGATT
-2995 RSTTRSEAQRHHS
+2995 RSTARSEAQSREHMH
-3008 KPSARAASTFGSPE
+3008 
-3022 TISAR
+3022 
-3027 NRQILAK
+3027 LA
-3034 EKLSTCEKV
+3034 
-3043 SKSPPLGRSKAQ
+3043 LGRGSSSWRNPPSILNCCRGSHQSLCQVLNACLVGPIQFLYRYLPSLRTCLRYHAGPVGESRPCVRHGPCGQHAQ
-3055 LSPSS
+3055 LHA
-3060 KRRREASPPGAR
+3060 RE
-3072 TRGQQ
+3072 
-3077 RVEEAPSK
+3077 
-3085 KAKR
+3085 KAGVPVTVVGHV

>member
-162 HKEDASSSTA
+162 HKEEASGSTA

-193 TNVAND
+193 ANVAND
-199 AMSILE
+199 ALSILE

-354 QKVKEEKQTKEKE
+354 QKVKEEKQIKEKE
-367 IECSKLPSEKNS
+367 IECPKLPLEKNS

-543 SAKSVEPKTP
+543 SAKSVELKTP

-576 KDSRNVEENSKKKPQ
+576 KDSRNIEENSKKKQQ
-591 SEEDSKET
+591 SEEDLKES

-607 KEKISS
+607 KEKVSS

-673 DGKRQAERSEISTE
+673 DGKRQAERSEIGTE

-707 ETAHVKSLPK
+707 EAAHVKSLPK
-717 KETKSSKEKSEKDK
+717 KETKSSKEKPEKDK

-741 HKYKGDCMHKTS
+741 HKYKGDCMHKTG
-753 DETEL
+753 DDTEL

-851 DSLSSKQHGIA
+851 DPLSSKQHGIA

-918 QLKVVETELQE
+918 QLKGVETELQE

-968 VEVVLDSAASLAHGT
+968 VEVVLDSAACSAHGT

-994 LAKEKYRADKD
+994 LAKEKYKADKD

-1053 ARGNSSVLE
+1053 ARWNSSVSE

-1090 NSLSTPNSS
+1090 NSLSTVNSP
-1099 SVQKPKKSSDIT
+1099 SVQKPKKCSDTT
-1111 VMPEQEPMEIDSEP
+1111 VVSEQEPMEIDSEP

-1152 VTKQKTNIILKDELR
+1152 VMKQKTNIVLKDELR

-1200 TLTKKVHTQSAVSKL
+1200 TLTKKVHIQSTVSKL
-1215 NPGEKEPIQ
+1215 NSGEKEPIQ

-1236 SHRLLPR
+1236 SHRLLSR
-1243 APSENDRTQKILK
+1243 APSENDRTQKNLK

-1270 ADREHSPNLDPSPFL
+1270 AGHEHSPNLDPSPSL
-1285 SSVTV
+1285 NLVTV
-1290 TPQKES
+1290 IPQKES
-1296 CDADISPL
+1296 CDADVSPL

-1319 LVEQSDIPN
+1319 LVEHSDIPN

-1345 ESGVVSTVD
+1345 ESGAVSTVD

-1369 GFQPAV
+1369 GFQPAG

-1390 LMDVNTENE
+1390 LIDVNTENE
-1399 NAHKEGSFMDMAR
+1399 NAHKEGSFVDMAR

-1422 SKETTRAVLE
+1422 SKQTTRAVLE
-1432 NGKKH
+1432 NGKKS

-1442 PVVGMRTEKDTE
+1442 PVVGMRTEKDAE
-1454 TVKLKCSNGPGEME
+1454 TIKLKCSSGPGEME
-1468 NKSLV
+1468 NKSVV

-1483 DTSARSN
+1483 DTSAGSN

-1498 RNGETADGTAGSGRA
+1498 RNGETADGTTGSGRA

-1578 AEASEYTVFAAA
+1578 VEASECTVFAAA
-1590 EEGGGV
+1590 EESGGI

-1645 GVIEEKDDAVTSAGS
+1645 GVTEEKDDAVTSAGS
-1660 EEKCDGSSRTDSEM
+1660 EEKCDGSSHTDLEM
-1674 AEGTITFISEV
+1674 AEGTVSFISEV

-1730 TGAER
+1730 TRAER

-1758 AAVALVSNDT
+1758 AAVTLVSNDT

-1779 ASVNDG
+1779 ASANDG

-1837 KEATNIPSVAAGPCD
+1837 KEATNVPSVAAGPCD

-1896 GVSIC
+1896 GASIC

-1912 TAAGRMGAEAGAT
+1912 TAAGRVGAEAGAT

-1935 SMSGAEKGMKHRE
+1935 SMSGAEKGVKHRE
-1948 ICSSAKG
+1948 ICFSAKG

-1970 VAPVPEGGEGPMTS
+1970 VAPVPEGGEDPMTS
-1984 AASGQSDSLLTR
+1984 AASGQNDNLLTR

-2029 TSPSGKEDEGII
+2029 TSPSGKEDEGTI

-2056 ASDSVTNQTCLAGG
+2056 ASDSVPNQTCLAGG

-2079 STSTTHEYSTQLS
+2079 STSTTHDYSTQLS

-2099 GHSSALRTGENKD
+2099 GHSSALRTGENKE

-2181 ESTQD
+2181 ESAQD
-2186 PGLVSTDDFEGP
+2186 PRLVSTDDFEGP

-2233 ASISGVVAESEKVRP
+2233 ASISGDLAESEKVRP
-2248 TTLGLEEKDGSAIIS
+2248 TTVGLEEKDGSAIIS

-2279 QEEVQPSVTRAEE
+2279 QEDVQPSVTRAEE

-2334 IISTSTAECVLAP
+2334 IISTSTAEVP
-2347 AGLDRLDENPRTASS
+2347 AGLDRLDENPRTSSS
-2362 VDGKALPSAHRM
+2362 VDGKAPPSAHRM
-2374 SKGEAPRPRLM
+2374 SKGEAPRPSLM
-2385 CANSCP
+2385 CTNSCP
-2391 HSGPPAGGRAAGTE
+2391 HPGPPAGGRAVDTE
-2405 EGPRR
+2405 EGRR
-2410 VAFHEPSAAGGQPGA
+2410 SVAVHEPSAAGGPPGPTQA
-2425 AQTSEEGCR
+2425 SEEGYR
-2434 RDGSCEVP
+2434 WDSSCEVP
-2442 LVGKGQ
+2442 LVGKEQ

-2459 ERSVWLSSVQ
+2459 EGSVWLSSVQ
-2469 RRRGSQEAATAGHS
+2469 RRRGSQEAATAGHT
-2483 TCWAGRDLRRGVD
+2483 TCWAGRDLQRRVD
-2496 SPEDLAGPEQKAG
+2496 SPEDLPGPEQRAG
-2509 PTTEDPS
+2509 PTAEDPS
-2516 LGIHCLPAVSPGA
+2516 LGIRCLPAVSPVA
-2529 KNTNDVLPARDT
+2529 KNTDYVLPARGT
-2541 AVEPSSPEQSWPTP
+2541 AVEPSSPEQSWPTAP
-2555 PVNTT
+2555 GNTT

-2565 GQESEIGPC
+2565 GQESEIGPS
-2574 HALVLPAAYNVALSA
+2574 HMLVLPAAYSVALSA

-2604 KQLVQGSSEKTGDGN
+2604 KQLVQESNEKTGDGN

-2629 DLKVP
+2629 DLKVH
-2634 PEENLHDIGHEESPP
+2634 PEENLHDIGNEESPP

-2662 TKTFIPSEEE
+2662 TETFVQSEEE

-2695 LQREPF
+2695 LQRETF

-2712 MGSRANEELR
+2712 IGSRANEELR

-2730 ISSGRKDSEAL
+2730 ISSSRKDSTEAL
-2741 RDHSVEA
+2741 RDHGVEA

-2756 ERQMPKRKR
+2756 ERQIPKRKR

-2812 LSKTG
+2812 LSKTS

-2831 DEYSSGEA
+2831 DEYNSGEA

-2898 PGGKPKFTQ
+2898 PGGKPKLTQ
-2907 TDESNKETTTLQERG
+2907 TDESNKETTTLQERS

-2960 KRQKSVSEDT
+2960 KRQKSVSEAT
-2970 EDKKDQDSEE
+2970 EDKKDQESEE

-2995 RSTTRSEAQRHHS
+2995 RSTTRSEAQRRHHS

-3034 EKLSTCEKV
+3034 EKLSAREKV

-3060 KRRREASPPGAR
+3060 KRKREASPPGAR